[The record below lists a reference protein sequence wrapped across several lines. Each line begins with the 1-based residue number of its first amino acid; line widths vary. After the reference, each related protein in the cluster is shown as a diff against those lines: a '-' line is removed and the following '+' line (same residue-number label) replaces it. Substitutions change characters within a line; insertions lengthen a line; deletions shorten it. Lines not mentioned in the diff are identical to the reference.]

1 MGVPL
6 GPAKGVMDTAA
17 EMIKFCAP
25 FWLRSVCK
33 KVRKLALSF
42 ADMVL
47 QPIPCLLGYS
57 QLQNRS
63 TNSDFEPL
71 KQTINAL
78 KLNTVKVVRRN
89 NVHNRLSESRPICI
103 GGHCSRKVLRARPTS
118 NGQDSV
124 YVLKR
129 CELRRGGIYRKANIR
144 MGGLYELRQQLLVR
158 SLEADNTR
166 IWGCGSEKQLI
177 RCFR

>member
-42 ADMVL
+42 VDMVL

-57 QLQNRS
+57 QLQNRWIDS
-63 TNSDFEPL
+63 NFEPL
-71 KQTINAL
+71 KQIRINAL
-78 KLNTVKVVRRN
+78 KLDTVKVVR
-89 NVHNRLSESRPICI
+89 
-103 GGHCSRKVLRARPTS
+103 
-118 NGQDSV
+118 
-124 YVLKR
+124 
-129 CELRRGGIYRKANIR
+129 
-144 MGGLYELRQQLLVR
+144 
-158 SLEADNTR
+158 
-166 IWGCGSEKQLI
+166 
-177 RCFR
+177 